1 MSKTMKNLKNRM
13 KAPYDLKEAV
23 KKGERLE
30 RTYYGET
37 PKAGARRSA
46 LAFAGYACIAMLLL
60 ASVIVLPA
68 MLNGHAP
75 VAQSTEATTVTEPD
89 GYVKPSG
96 VDAKSFVYPDLIWAS
111 HLNMD
116 LENFILWS
124 ADIDENGT
132 VEVTTPFTRP
142 DVGEETADYAVEVRI
157 VYFERKEV
165 KSSTGSRHLAGVIY
179 KLEELG
185 IETMKSSNGDALLK
199 YVDAKPL
206 EGNPYYSQVCVL
218 GQNQF
223 TEAVEKGLVEKIA
236 TIKNARVEIRI
247 AWQPRS
253 THPADP
259 DQVIETTPKYNER
272 PIWFADWYGSG
283 ISDVYEISYP
293 FEDTWP
299 VCERIDD
306 KEYFVHVSIGW
317 LGEDTLIGERY
328 SMFENQIAKMEEAL
342 KAAGFVE
349 SDVQVQDNWPRDEYY
364 AVCYDI
370 IGKDLSAFDP
380 EIVMTYLREID
391 ADLSFEMKILEPA
404 GNTATGRR

>member
-1 MSKTMKNLKNRM
+1 MKNLKNRM
-13 KAPYDLKEAV
+13 KAPHDLKVAV

-37 PKAGARRSA
+37 PKAGARRFA

-60 ASVIVLPA
+60 GGVIVLPA
-68 MLNGHAP
+68 LLNGQAP
-75 VAQSTEATTVTEPD
+75 VAQSTATTTVAEPE

-96 VDAKSFVYPDLIWAS
+96 VDAKNFIYPDLIWAS
-111 HLNMD
+111 HLNMG
-116 LENFILWS
+116 LENFVLWS
-124 ADIDENGT
+124 ADIDENGA

-157 VYFERKEV
+157 VYFETKEV
-165 KSSTGSRHLAGVIY
+165 KSAVGSRHLASVTY

-185 IETMKSSNGDALLK
+185 IETLK
-199 YVDAKPL
+199 NSYGNDMLMYADAKPL
-206 EGNPYYSQVCVL
+206 EGNPYYSKVCVL

-223 TEAVEKGLVEKIA
+223 TEAVEKALVEKIT
-236 TIKNARVEIRI
+236 TIENARVEIRI

-259 DQVIETTPKYNER
+259 DQVIETTPKYNEAT
-272 PIWFADWYGSG
+272 IWFADWYGSG
-283 ISDVYEISYP
+283 ISDEYEISFP
-293 FEDTWP
+293 FDETWP
-299 VCERIDD
+299 VCQRIDD
-306 KEYFVHVSIGW
+306 KEYFVHISIGW

-328 SMFENQIAKMEEAL
+328 SKFENQIAKMEEAL

-349 SDVQVQDNWPRDEYY
+349 SDLQVQDNWPRDEYY
-364 AVCYDI
+364 AVCYDV
-370 IGKDLSAFDP
+370 IGKDLSEFDP
-380 EIVMTYLREID
+380 ESIMTYLREVD